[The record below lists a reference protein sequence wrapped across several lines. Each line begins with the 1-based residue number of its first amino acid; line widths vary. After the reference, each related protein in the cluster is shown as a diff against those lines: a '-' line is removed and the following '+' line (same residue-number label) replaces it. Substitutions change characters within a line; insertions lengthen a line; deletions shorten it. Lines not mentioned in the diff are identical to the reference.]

1 MYHSLSDG
9 QHPDPLYPKYSTSLA
24 RFREHLRALQDA
36 GFTLLDCRALL
47 AGRLPEKAC
56 VLTFDDGHKS
66 TLDLCNALA
75 EAKAP
80 GTFFLTSEYCRVRP
94 DFLKPNDLRALA
106 SAGFDFGAHGAT
118 HRPLAD
124 IPIPEMERELR
135 ESKSWCEESLGRPVE
150 TMSLPAGR
158 GNAAVFRAA
167 FATGFRLIGTSRE
180 AANRQLTI
188 PGPLNRCVILAT
200 HTAADVVKIAQA
212 SPSYLLRR
220 RLRAALLWLP
230 KKILRPHHITRN

>member
-9 QHPDPLYPKYSTSLA
+9 RHPDALYPKYTTTLA

-36 GFTLLDCRALL
+36 GFALLDCRALL
-47 AGRLPEKAC
+47 AGSLPEKAC

-66 TLDLCNALA
+66 TLDLCDALA

-80 GTFFLTSEYCRVRP
+80 GTFFLTSGYCRERP
-94 DFLKPNDLRALA
+94 DFLKPDDLCALA
-106 SAGFDFGAHGAT
+106 AAGFDFGAHGAT

-124 IPIPEMERELR
+124 IPAHEMERELR
-135 ESKSWCEESLGRPVE
+135 ESKAWCEDALGRPVE

-158 GNAAVFRAA
+158 GSPAVNRAA
-167 FATGFRLIGTSRE
+167 FAAGYRLIGTSRE
-180 AANRQLTI
+180 AANRTLTI
-188 PGPLNRCVILAT
+188 PGILNRCVVLAG

-212 SPSYLLRR
+212 SPAYLLRR
-220 RLRAALLWLP
+220 RLRAAALWLP
-230 KKILRPHHITRN
+230 KKILRPHHLTRN